1 MNLRTRIA
9 ATNSL
14 NEALQLAAEASAGG
28 HGYLRIADG
37 VFKGTL
43 YLESGRVIAAEIKDQ
58 QAIVSLAALQE
69 IVKHKQAAFL
79 YEEGLPPPGLKRI
92 NFPFQQLLKDGLNL
106 NESDQKS
113 DRLGS
118 RVDSTAIQTLTNL
131 EALGNISPEDRLEPK
146 PRVDEA

>member
-1 MNLRTRIA
+1 MNLRTKIA
-9 ATNSL
+9 ATDFL

-28 HGYLRIADG
+28 HGLLHMADG

-58 QAIVSLAALQE
+58 PTVVSLSALQE
-69 IVKHKQAAFL
+69 IIKHKQAAFL

-92 NFPFQQLLKDGLNL
+92 NFPFQQLLKDGLQL
-106 NESDQKS
+106 TESDQKT

-118 RVDSTAIQTLTNL
+118 KIDSLAIQTLTNI
-131 EALGNISPEDRLEPK
+131 EAIGNISPEDRLHPK
-146 PRVDEA
+146 PRADEA